1 MKNISFKLLFLTLFF
16 SSFLFSYDLKDI
28 KEKGE
33 LRHLGI
39 PYANFVTG
47 SGDGLDVEVMKGFAK
62 YLGVNYRFVPT
73 TWATVYGDLTGQNA
87 KNGEHKAEFLD
98 KTSIKG
104 DVIANGLTILDWRKE
119 VVNFSTPTF
128 PSGVWLIARSDSNLE
143 PISPSNS
150 LEKDILLVKNN
161 LSNKSVLAIENT
173 CLDPRLYNM
182 KNTKAQIKL
191 QSEEVQLNE
200 LIPAILN
207 NKAETTLLDVPDAL
221 IALEKW
227 PGEIKVIGPI
237 SKNQEMAVAFS
248 KNSPLLL
255 EEFNKYFEEIKK
267 DGSYN
272 KLVQKYYPDVFDY
285 YETFFNK

>member
-1 MKNISFKLLFLTLFF
+1 MKNLSFKLSILTLFL
-16 SSFLFSYDLKDI
+16 SSFLFSSDLKDV

-39 PYANFVTG
+39 PYAKFITG
-47 SGDGLDVEVMKGFAK
+47 SGDGLDIEVMQGFAK
-62 YLGVNYRFVPT
+62 YLNVKYTFVPT

-87 KNGEHKAEFLD
+87 KNGENGVEFLD
-98 KTSIKG
+98 KRPIKG
-104 DVIANGLTILDWRKE
+104 DVVANGLTILEWRKK

-128 PSGVWLIARSDSNLE
+128 PSGVWLIARSDSKLE
-143 PISPSNS
+143 PIIPSKS
-150 LEKDILLVKNN
+150 LSNDISLVKNY
-161 LSNKSVLAIENT
+161 LLGKSVLAIENT
-173 CLDPRLYNM
+173 CLDPRLYDL
-182 KNTKAQIKL
+182 KSTKAEIRL
-191 QSEEVQLNE
+191 QSEKVQLNE
-200 LIPAILN
+200 LVPAILN

-221 IALEKW
+221 VALQKW

-237 SKNQEMAVAFS
+237 SQDQEMAVAFS
-248 KNSPLLL
+248 KDSPLLL
-255 EEFNKYFEEIKK
+255 NEFNKYFNEIKK